1 MKVEWGVSL
10 QTMVEVNTLY
20 KTCLKHIVE
29 QNLLS
34 HPVDIRN
41 HIPQIIYEDLWNVQ
55 SIKNFQ
61 QVERGLYSSIA
72 YLESQYED
80 VEPFYAEYANM
91 WEIACSEMHRIN
103 AAYPDDRN
111 PPNPPPMMFFRLY
124 QKYLDYD
131 QMLDVFDEWIDKKWE
146 LVEEFS
152 EEKEKLITQY
162 GDFDFKIESIF
173 IAKEEDDHLFAERM
187 ESLHRSLDENRVVIY
202 EEEE

>member
-10 QTMVEVNTLY
+10 KTMVEVNTLY
-20 KTCLKHIVE
+20 KTCLKKIVE
-29 QNLLS
+29 QNILS

-61 QVERGLYSSIA
+61 QVESGLYSTIA

-91 WEIACSEMHRIN
+91 WEIACSEMRRIN
-103 AAYPDDRN
+103 APHPHDPN
-111 PPNPPPMMFFRLY
+111 PPIPPPMMFFRLY
-124 QKYLDYD
+124 QKYLDFD
-131 QMLDVFDEWIDKKWE
+131 KMLDVFDEWIDRKWE

-152 EEKEKLITQY
+152 EEKEKLTTQY
-162 GDFDFKIESIF
+162 GNFDFKIESIF
-173 IAKEEDDHLFAERM
+173 IAKEEDDHLFVERM
-187 ESLHRSLDENRVVIY
+187 ESLHRSLDENRVVIN